1 MLWCQ
6 TNEKGRAGSLEEEE
20 ARKMEHKVYK
30 HSLEHAIANDE
41 VALYRDSDKRNE
53 TCARGIEKAIQESNH
68 PLRQYN
74 YDLPYC
80 QPQGSCGVWDGARG
94 LGVVGH
100 SAESVA
106 RWPFFR

>member
-1 MLWCQ
+1 
-6 TNEKGRAGSLEEEE
+6 
-20 ARKMEHKVYK
+20 MEHKVYK

-74 YDLPYC
+74 PDFDSKPL
-80 QPQGSCGVWDGARG
+80 
-94 LGVVGH
+94 
-100 SAESVA
+100 
-106 RWPFFR
+106 